1 MPDAERVLDDQYD
14 AVEEAVEEVTE
25 GGGGGQLL
33 IEALKTLGT
42 MRVEV
47 LYREVRE
54 TLEDGDALAD
64 EAGTRQHGLD
74 EHVLAA
80 AEGEEEALE
89 HLRGELAEMRS
100 EDRDALGELD
110 EAGTDMAHLGQQ
122 METFLHD

>member
-14 AVEEAVEEVTE
+14 AVEEALDEVAD
-25 GGGGGQLL
+25 GGGGGQFL

-64 EAGTRQHGLD
+64 EAATRHHGLD

-80 AEGEEEALE
+80 AQGEEEALE

-122 METFLHD
+122 METFAAD

>member
-14 AVEEAVEEVTE
+14 AVEEALDEVAD
-25 GGGGGQLL
+25 GGGGGPFL
-33 IEALKTLGT
+33 IEALKTLGS
-42 MRVEV
+42 MRLEV
-47 LYREVRE
+47 LYREVRD

-64 EAGTRQHGLD
+64 EAGTRQHGLE

-80 AEGEEEALE
+80 AQAEAEALE
-89 HLRGELAEMRS
+89 QLRGELAEMRS

-122 METFLHD
+122 METFALD